1 MLVQDGTNALM
12 PFPFPPSPGLQGRRR
27 KSLSVSSFK
36 QEESLKGFKFPRF
49 VFSKSSPASIIP
61 LSPDQTGNYPSYY
74 FYCYYQLYI
83 SKPQLQVGVCV
94 CVWLYTVVKIINA
107 NFEMALSLYCRC
119 EEIFFSPPPVDLT
132 VKRS

>member
-27 KSLSVSSFK
+27 KSSVSSFK

-61 LSPDQTGNYPSYY
+61 LSPDQTVTT
-74 FYCYYQLYI
+74 LVII
-83 SKPQLQVGVCV
+83 SIVTINCTLASPNCRWVCV
-94 CVWLYTVVKIINA
+94 CVCVI
-107 NFEMALSLYCRC
+107 YC
-119 EEIFFSPPPVDLT
+119 S
-132 VKRS
+132 KNY